1 MYITV
6 LSFFSHQCTHQ
17 TLYYSYL
24 NIIRRDYIRVILGA
38 DATSTF
44 NFDPFVGVEEPLY
57 GNAVSIEFNFVYRW
71 HAAIGQNDS
80 EWLAKV
86 MSLYDKASQESRRT
100 GNPVDMNKVFKEFN
114 TLFIQA
120 EPEELAKGNPIAGLH
135 RDSKGDFDDVSLC
148 KTLHEKYDEVASRI
162 G

>member
-1 MYITV
+1 
-6 LSFFSHQCTHQ
+6 LSFD
-17 TLYYSYL
+17 SYL

-44 NFDPFVGVEEPLY
+44 NFDPFLGVEEPLY

-71 HAAIGQNDS
+71 HAAIGQKDS
-80 EWLAKV
+80 AWLTEV
-86 MSLYDKASQESRRT
+86 MSLYDKASEESRKT
-100 GNPVDMNKVFKEFN
+100 GNPVDMKKVFQEFN
-114 TLFIQA
+114 DLFIHA
-120 EPEELAKGNPIAGLH
+120 KPEELALGNAIAGLH
-135 RDSKGDFDDVSLC
+135 RNSNGDFDDVGLG